1 MGLLARLLRA
11 LNSETD
17 PAQISLALC
26 FALILGFTPLFSLHN
41 LVVLLLVLV
50 LRVNL
55 STVIAATLVFSG
67 LAYGLDPLFH
77 QIGLAALTAEGL
89 SGFWTGLYN
98 TTWFR
103 FGHLNNS
110 VVMGSLL
117 ASLALFVPVF
127 FVGNL
132 LIRRY
137 REHVLAW
144 VNRLRI
150 VRVLKGSRFY
160 QLYQS
165 VSAVGEGR

>member
-1 MGLLARLLRA
+1 MRLLAKLLRA

-26 FALILGFTPLFSLHN
+26 FALIMGLTPLFSLHN
-41 LVVLLLVLV
+41 LVVLFLVLV

-55 STVIAATLVFSG
+55 STVIAATVVFSG
-67 LAYGLDPLFH
+67 VAYLLDPLFH
-77 QIGLAALTAEGL
+77 VIGLAALTAEGL
-89 SGFWTGLYN
+89 TGFWTGLYN

-110 VVMGSLL
+110 VVMGSLI
-117 ASLALFVPVF
+117 ASLVLFIPVF

-137 REHVLAW
+137 RDHLLAW
-144 VNRLRI
+144 VNRLK
-150 VRVLKGSRFY
+150 VVQLVKGSRFY
-160 QLYQS
+160 QIYRS
-165 VSAVGEGR
+165 VSSVGEGR